1 MLFQKSIVATILIVT
16 VSFFSVACTTA
27 NYGLAPT
34 SVDAKKDTFMF
45 KIFSGG
51 FTGGDTADAA
61 VKKDIERYQQA
72 NGFKSHKT
80 LGRRY
85 NMIPSYFEYTVQFE
99 RN

>member
-1 MLFQKSIVATILIVT
+1 MLSQKNIVAAILIIV
-16 VSFFSVACTTA
+16 VSFFNGACTTA

-34 SVDAKKDTFMF
+34 SVDAKKDTFTF

-51 FTGGDTADAA
+51 FTGGETADAS

-72 NGFKSHKT
+72 NGFKTYK
-80 LGRRY
+80 LLERRY
-85 NMIPSYFEYTVQFE
+85 NVIPSYFEYTVQFD